1 MKESRVISG
10 PSNLK
15 KHLRLNN
22 MGHVKRIINNFMK
35 VDVQHLS
42 NEVNHDKREF
52 IPFVDERD

>member
-35 VDVQHLS
+35 VDV
-42 NEVNHDKREF
+42 
-52 IPFVDERD
+52 